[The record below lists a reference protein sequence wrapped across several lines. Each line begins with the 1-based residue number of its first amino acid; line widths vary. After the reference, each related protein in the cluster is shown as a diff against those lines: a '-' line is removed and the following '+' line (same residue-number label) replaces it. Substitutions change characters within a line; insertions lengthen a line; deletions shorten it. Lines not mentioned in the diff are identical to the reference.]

1 MTKRE
6 VEMVARYVCAL
17 AEFCSWVFMNR
28 EFNKGVIEKNDFD
41 IVRIKNDIFIS
52 RTGRESL
59 LCL

>member
-1 MTKRE
+1 
-6 VEMVARYVCAL
+6 MVARYVCTL

-52 RTGRESL
+52 RTGRESR